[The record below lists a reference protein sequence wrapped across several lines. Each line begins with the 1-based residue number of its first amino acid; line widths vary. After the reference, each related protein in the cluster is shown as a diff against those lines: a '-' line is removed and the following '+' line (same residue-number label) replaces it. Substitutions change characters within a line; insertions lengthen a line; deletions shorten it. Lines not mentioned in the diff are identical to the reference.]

1 MSKNPNFIHPYIP
14 NSASAVEQDMLQE
27 VSESAAEN
35 LYKVIPPQLKL
46 NRKLDLPEP
55 FLSEYELKKH
65 MQSILDKNKSCEE
78 YVSFLGAGCWPHYV
92 PSVCDEVNNRAEF
105 LTAYWGDTY
114 SDFGKWQAMF
124 EYQSMMGELLDM
136 EVVSTPTYDWSS
148 AVSSALMMS
157 ARITGRSEA
166 LVISTTSAE
175 RLMHMH
181 NFCHEKLQIKLL
193 QHYSDTGLMDL
204 QDLKNKISS
213 NTAAVYFENPGFLGF
228 MESQGE
234 QIAEIAHAAGALV
247 VVGVDPSSLG
257 IMAPPISYGADIVCG
272 DAQPFGNHM
281 NYGGGVCGFIATRDE
296 ERFVAEYP
304 TLLISIVGGKTEKE
318 WGFGQCTHDR
328 TSYVRRELSPDFIGT
343 SQWLCAITTAVYLSL
358 MGPAGMKELGE
369 GIMRRCAYAMKKIK
383 DIDGVDVPLSALPH
397 FKEFIVNFDA
407 TGKWVAEI
415 NKRLLDKGIF
425 GGKDL
430 SREFPDLGQSAL
442 YCVTEIHTKDDVDN
456 LVKALKE
463 VLK

>member
-1 MSKNPNFIHPYIP
+1 MSKNPNFVHPYIP

-35 LYKVIPPQLKL
+35 LYKVIPQQLKL
-46 NRKLDLPEP
+46 NRRLDLPEP
-55 FLSEYELKKH
+55 FFSEYELKKH
-65 MQSILDKNKSCEE
+65 VQSILDQNKSCEE
-78 YVSFLGAGCWPHYV
+78 YVSFLGAGCWQHYV
-92 PSVCDEVNNRAEF
+92 PAVCDEVNNRAEF

-166 LVISTTSAE
+166 LVVSTTGAE
-175 RLMHMH
+175 RLMHMR
-181 NFCHEKLQIKLL
+181 NFCHDNMEIKLL
-193 QHYSDTGLMDL
+193 QCHPNTGLIDLEDL
-204 QDLKNKISS
+204 QTKVSS

-228 MESQGE
+228 MESQGS
-234 QIAEIAHAAGALV
+234 QIAEIAHAVGSLI

-257 IMAPPISYGADIVCG
+257 IMAPPITYGADIVCG

-304 TLLISIVGGKTEKE
+304 TILISIAAGKTEKE

-328 TSYVRRELSPDFIGT
+328 TSYVRRDLSPDFIGT
-343 SQWLCAITTAVYLSL
+343 SQWLCAITAAVYLSL
-358 MGPAGMKELGE
+358 MGPAGMVELGE
-369 GIMRRCAYAMKKIK
+369 GIMQRCAYAMKKISG
-383 DIDGVDVPLSALPH
+383 IEGAVIPLMATPH
-397 FKEFIVNFDA
+397 FKEFVVDFNA
-407 TGKWVAEI
+407 SGKMVAEI
-415 NKRLLDKGIF
+415 NKKLLNKGIF

-430 SREFPDLGQSAL
+430 SKDFPELGQSAL
-442 YCVTEIHTKDDVDN
+442 YCVTEIHTKDDIDN
-456 LVKALKE
+456 LVKALEE
-463 VLK
+463 VLA

>member
-181 NFCHEKLQIKLL
+181 NFYHKSCKL
-193 QHYSDTGLMDL
+193 SC
-204 QDLKNKISS
+204 S
-213 NTAAVYFENPGFLGF
+213 NT
-228 MESQGE
+228 
-234 QIAEIAHAAGALV
+234 I
-247 VVGVDPSSLG
+247 
-257 IMAPPISYGADIVCG
+257 
-272 DAQPFGNHM
+272 
-281 NYGGGVCGFIATRDE
+281 
-296 ERFVAEYP
+296 
-304 TLLISIVGGKTEKE
+304 LIPV
-318 WGFGQCTHDR
+318 
-328 TSYVRRELSPDFIGT
+328 
-343 SQWLCAITTAVYLSL
+343 
-358 MGPAGMKELGE
+358 
-369 GIMRRCAYAMKKIK
+369 
-383 DIDGVDVPLSALPH
+383 
-397 FKEFIVNFDA
+397 
-407 TGKWVAEI
+407 
-415 NKRLLDKGIF
+415 
-425 GGKDL
+425 
-430 SREFPDLGQSAL
+430 
-442 YCVTEIHTKDDVDN
+442 
-456 LVKALKE
+456 
-463 VLK
+463 